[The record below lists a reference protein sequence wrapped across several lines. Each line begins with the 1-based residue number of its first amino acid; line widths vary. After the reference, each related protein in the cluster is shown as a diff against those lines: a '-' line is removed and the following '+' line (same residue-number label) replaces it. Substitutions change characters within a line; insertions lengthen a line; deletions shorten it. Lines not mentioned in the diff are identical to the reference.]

1 MYKNVHFFFRRIV
14 KYNNTLFINRTG
26 LVLFRSIGY
35 LLKLHRIELILKYDW
50 IDERVSKGS
59 VASRLANGRSIILT
73 DVISA
78 RFPDSLVGR
87 LPENAAADC
96 GHRVK

>member
-1 MYKNVHFFFRRIV
+1 MMESTKEYRKD
-14 KYNNTLFINRTG
+14 
-26 LVLFRSIGY
+26 RSC
-35 LLKLHRIELILKYDW
+35 KL
-50 IDERVSKGS
+50 
-59 VASRLANGRSIILT
+59 ALANGRARSIILT

-87 LPENAAADC
+87 LPENAATDC